1 MADSGI
7 MSLKQIEQNVA
18 ALSEVEL
25 KEFSAWFE
33 KYLAETW
40 DRQMEKDAENGN
52 LNRLVENLGID
63 LANDATQPLEA
74 GFRQRNPAWGSR

>member
-1 MADSGI
+1 

-18 ALSEVEL
+18 ALSEAEL

-33 KYLAETW
+33 NYLAEAW

-52 LNRLVENLGID
+52 LDRLVENLGID
-63 LANDATQPLEA
+63 LAKDVTEPLEA
-74 GFRQRNPAWGSR
+74 GFRQRNPAWGSH